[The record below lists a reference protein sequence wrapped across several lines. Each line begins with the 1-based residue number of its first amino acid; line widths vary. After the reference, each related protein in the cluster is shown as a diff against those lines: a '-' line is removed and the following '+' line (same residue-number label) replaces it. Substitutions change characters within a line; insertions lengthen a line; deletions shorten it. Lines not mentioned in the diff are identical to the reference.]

1 MEEVCGKEKLANIG
15 EREEGGSGGG
25 KRVERVGKEDRWDA
39 TGNRQRKATIGRGEE
54 GYRRGGWVRWEEE
67 RSYSLQ
73 SLVVDMVVTSQKSFM
88 PDPSSFDMPDPNSF
102 SSADPSSF
110 TPTAGFNYSA
120 QITGQL
126 GHLKEDFALLLA
138 VQIAFFLAFSMISF
152 FSAISTILVSASS
165 YTAKN
170 LSLKELFS
178 IIGGTWTRPLI
189 TTFYVSGLAI
199 GYFVVV
205 VMLAAPLLMY
215 RNLATL
221 SVAILLG
228 TTSFTFYLYLFV
240 AWALAIV
247 VSVVEERC
255 YGMDALGKAAA
266 LVKGKRLHGFLLNI
280 CFNLVVLI
288 IFQGY
293 KMILGN
299 KVLVNPTIYGL
310 VVLNVSSLVKIFLVV
325 AYTVLYFQC
334 KKDHGEE
341 IELHGSL
348 QYTKLATDMP

>member
-1 MEEVCGKEKLANIG
+1 MAFIAIFSVVL
-15 EREEGGSGGG
+15 SSSFFFLF
-25 KRVERVGKEDRWDA
+25 
-39 TGNRQRKATIGRGEE
+39 
-54 GYRRGGWVRWEEE
+54 
-67 RSYSLQ
+67 SYSLQ

-138 VQIAFFLAFSMISF
+138 VQIAFFLPFP
-152 FSAISTILVSASS
+152 SS
-165 YTAKN
+165 PS
-170 LSLKELFS
+170 SL
-178 IIGGTWTRPLI
+178 PLI